1 MCTFTKEWEEFMEI
15 HIEVFYEKLAHYH
28 PKIYVNNK
36 EIAIIKAV
44 KLIEKKQTTFD
55 PHIFYIGD
63 PCNLPVDLLDSWYQ
77 TNLLLVS
84 KESSPI
90 PFITNKSLN
99 IISITDYP
107 VDSVFNEILEITSA
121 YQELNHHS
129 SKLFKVLSEGK
140 DLQQLVDTAS
150 ELIGNPIFIRDENF
164 KILAFTQNVI
174 LDDYVWNKIVSK
186 GYQTYN
192 DLQFLL
198 KNGFLSSVHNVKVP
212 VYFKHVDN
220 RTEKKENESQQIEI
234 MKTGLKQNMS
244 FIIKPVFFQISKINI
259 PRIWSNIYINH
270 KNIGHVVV
278 LEAFKPFSERDI
290 ALIGQFSDMVSLHL
304 QKHRY
309 YENSSGNK
317 MELLLVDIL
326 DKTVN
331 DQETI
336 DDRLGVID
344 RKIPNTMQIF
354 TVTSKQNEVSDFT
367 FKHFRGFFENVFDT
381 EACVL
386 YEGKIVVLLKHNKFL
401 SESQISK
408 LHEILQDTD
417 MLIGIS
423 RSFHGLLDLRK
434 CYRQA
439 LKSIEVGQRINKEKV
454 LFLYDDY
461 ILQHIFQLCSGQE
474 ALKELCHPSL
484 FKLIEYDCKRKTD
497 YVKSLYSYI
506 MNIKSQSELAA
517 SMNVHRNTLYY
528 RIGKIE
534 EIMNINLSNI
544 DDVFS
549 IYLSF
554 KIFEY
559 LGEYLS

>member
-1 MCTFTKEWEEFMEI
+1 MEI
-15 HIEVFYEKLAHYH
+15 HIEVFFEKLVHYH
-28 PKIYVNNK
+28 PKIYVNNQ
-36 EIAIIKAV
+36 EIAVIKAV
-44 KLIEKKQTTFD
+44 KLIEKKQTAFD
-55 PHIFYIGD
+55 PNILYIGD
-63 PCNLPVDLLDSWYQ
+63 PCNLPVGLDHLND
-77 TNLLLVS
+77 TNFLLVS
-84 KESSPI
+84 IDPKMPI
-90 PFITNKSLN
+90 PLTTNKSLN
-99 IISITDYP
+99 IISITGTLT
-107 VDSVFNEILEITSA
+107 DSVFNEILEITSA

-129 SKLFKVLSEGK
+129 SKLFKFLSEGR

-150 ELIGNPIFIRDENF
+150 EMIGNPIFIRDENF
-164 KILAFTQNVI
+164 KILAFTQNVS
-174 LDDYVWNKIVSK
+174 LDDYIWNKIVSK

-212 VYFKHVDN
+212 VYFKHVYN
-220 RTEKKENESQQIEI
+220 RTEKKENETQQIEI
-234 MKTGLKQNMS
+234 MKSGLKQNMS
-244 FIIKPVFFQISKINI
+244 YIVKPVFFQISKVDI

-290 ALIGQFSDMVSLHL
+290 ALIGRFSDIVSLHL

-309 YENSSGNK
+309 YENLSGNK
-317 MELLLVDIL
+317 KELLIVDIL
-326 DKTVN
+326 DETII
-331 DQETI
+331 DQETV

-344 RKIPNTMQIF
+344 WKIPNTMRII
-354 TVTSKQNEVSDFT
+354 TVTTKQGEVSDIT
-367 FKHFRGFFENVFDT
+367 FKHFKGFFDNVFDT

-386 YEGKIVVLLKHNKFL
+386 YEGKIVVLLNHNKNFN
-401 SESQISK
+401 EIQISK
-408 LHEILQDTD
+408 LNEILQDTD
-417 MLIGIS
+417 MLIGMG
-423 RSFHGLLDLRK
+423 RSFNDLLNIK
-434 CYRQA
+434 KYYKQG
-439 LKSIEVGQRINKEKV
+439 LKSIEAGKRVNKEKK

-461 ILQHIFQLCSGQE
+461 ILQHIFHLCSGQE
-474 ALKELCHPSL
+474 ELRELCHPSL
-484 FKLIEYDCKRKTD
+484 FKLIEYDRKRKTD

-506 MNIKSQSELAA
+506 MNIKSQTELAA
-517 SMNVHRNTLYY
+517 AMNVHRNTLYY

-559 LGEYLS
+559 LCEDLS